1 MLVLV
6 QVSLA
11 DEHFPARFKGT
22 TRLGEEQNVSEA
34 CLIEDGEDAKVVTEV
49 GAIDPFVGNA
59 SE

>member
-1 MLVLV
+1 MNTSLLVLREP
-6 QVSLA
+6 L
-11 DEHFPARFKGT
+11 DWEK
-22 TRLGEEQNVSEA
+22 NVSEA